1 MSRVVHVHTKEEWQ
15 NHVNES
21 KSFGGK
27 AFIVDFTAVWCGPCQ
42 RIAPVYDKLSND
54 NPALTF
60 LKVDVDELQDVAAEC
75 GVSAMPTFMGFF
87 NGEKVETI
95 VGADMT
101 KLQALIKTLNDK
113 AGAGAGQKLG
123 GDAASPAG
131 EDTPEARR
139 ARMLAAAEARN
150 KAA

>member
-1 MSRVVHVHTKEEWQ
+1 MSRVIHVTSKEEWQ
-15 NHVNES
+15 SRLTES
-21 KSFGGK
+21 RSFGGK
-27 AFIVDFTAVWCGPCQ
+27 AFLVDFTAKWCGPCQ
-42 RIAPVYDKLSND
+42 RIAPIYDKLSVD

-87 NGEKVETI
+87 NGERVDTI
-95 VGADMT
+95 VGADLQ
-101 KLQALIKTLNDK
+101 KLNALIATLNAK

-123 GDAASPAG
+123 GDDAPA
-131 EDTPEARR
+131 EDSAEARR

-150 KAA
+150 KAV